1 MAISK
6 SDLIAKADYVNQFNN
21 TVWNQIYS
29 TIANVLYTENSSAG
43 RTSDGINYAGLPRF
57 NAAAYTGSN
66 SLNGTLFANR
76 PRAIPTG
83 QISALSGDSD
93 MVLTE
98 ADIEADTGLVTA
110 DVVYNACFKV
120 LKAVTHIRPFKAYW
134 QHYSNGA
141 VNHPGFNIAFNNDF
155 RYAVFRD
162 TFTNPSNV
170 GENNKTGTGAWGGGG
185 ALSYWVIQQGC
196 TWAALQITEDS
207 VPRNGCIK
215 GSIIEGAKAAAVVT
229 AFWRTWTD
237 NCKGQN
243 SFIYR
248 YYSCHL
254 NCHSNCHSNHSNRS
268 RR

>member
-6 SDLIAKADYVNQFNN
+6 SDLISKIDFVNEFNN

-29 TIANVLYTENSSAG
+29 TAANVLYTDNSAAG
-43 RTSDGINYAGLPRF
+43 TTTDGIRYAGIPRF
-57 NAAAYTGSN
+57 NAVSYTGSN
-66 SLNGTLFANR
+66 SLGGSVMDNK
-76 PRAIPTG
+76 PRAVPTG
-83 QISALSGDSD
+83 QLQSLSGDSD
-93 MVLTE
+93 MVLTT
-98 ADIEADTGLVTA
+98 DDVTSPDGLVNA
-110 DVVYNACFKV
+110 DVVYNACFKI
-120 LKAVTHIRPFKAYW
+120 LKAVTHVRPFKAYW
-134 QHYSNGA
+134 QHFTNGS
-141 VNHPGFNIAFNNDF
+141 VYNPGFNIAFNNDF

-162 TFTNPSNV
+162 TFTNPPNV
-170 GENNKTGTGAWGGGG
+170 GEGNKSGSGTWGGGG

-196 TWAALQITEDS
+196 TWAGLQITENS
-207 VPRNGCIK
+207 VPRNGCIA
-215 GSIIEGAKAAAVVT
+215 GNIIEGAKAAGMVAS
-229 AFWRTWTD
+229 FWRTWAE